1 MNSVARIEGRN
12 DLADWCWVAG
22 TVPVIIALLI
32 SIVRDLLAG
41 RMGVDLVALFSMSG
55 AVVLGQALAGIVV
68 AIMYAGGNVLEDI
81 AVAHAERDL
90 RSLIDRAPRVA
101 HRQMDSTIQDIPVD
115 EIAVGDIIF
124 VRSGEVIPVD
134 GIIVSRAAT
143 IDESH
148 SAASQCL
155 CPGRPV
161 KQRAAV
167 RSTREGPSKCAPP
180 RLQVRAPTRASCEW

>member
-1 MNSVARIEGRN
+1 MALLSERFLRRALIAVALWNSILESVARIEGRN

-22 TVPVIIALLI
+22 TVPVIIALSI

-41 RMGVDLVALFSMSG
+41 RMGVDSVALFSMSG

-101 HRQMDSTIQDIPVD
+101 HRQIGFDHP
-115 EIAVGDIIF
+115 GY
-124 VRSGEVIPVD
+124 SG
-134 GIIVSRAAT
+134 R
-143 IDESH
+143 
-148 SAASQCL
+148 
-155 CPGRPV
+155 
-161 KQRAAV
+161 
-167 RSTREGPSKCAPP
+167 
-180 RLQVRAPTRASCEW
+180 